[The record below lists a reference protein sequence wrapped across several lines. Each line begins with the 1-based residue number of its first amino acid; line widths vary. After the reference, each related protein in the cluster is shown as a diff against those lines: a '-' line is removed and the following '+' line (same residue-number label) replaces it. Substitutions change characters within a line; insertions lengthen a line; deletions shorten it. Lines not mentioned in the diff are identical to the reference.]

1 MLWLRGGVGFRPI
14 YDMLGDDLGGD
25 SHFFV
30 EVLVRLTGFT
40 KKLEQAIDNKC
51 DFTGATNCRSSR

>member
-25 SHFFV
+25 SHFLV

-40 KKLEQAIDNKC
+40 QKLEQPIDDERN
-51 DFTGATNCRSSR
+51 FTGTTDRRSS